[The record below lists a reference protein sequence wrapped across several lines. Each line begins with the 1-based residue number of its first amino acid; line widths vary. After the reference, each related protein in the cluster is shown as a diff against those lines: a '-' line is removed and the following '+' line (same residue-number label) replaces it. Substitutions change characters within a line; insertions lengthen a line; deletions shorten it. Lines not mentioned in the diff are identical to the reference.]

1 MLMLAVAS
9 RNRLIHSQG
18 EAGRVEAAVLVAADP
33 EQQPAVSGFGP
44 ASWAVRRLSVLLR
57 EHFFHSSSARYHMQ
71 SVSAP
76 CAVTTLS

>member
-1 MLMLAVAS
+1 MLTLAVAS

-44 ASWAVRRLSVLLR
+44 AS
-57 EHFFHSSSARYHMQ
+57 
-71 SVSAP
+71 
-76 CAVTTLS
+76 